1 MVGRQLVSVAGI
13 AYGPETLRVAIKA
26 FDSAWAELAHSV
38 GPGSA
43 EARACQLKLAT
54 IILAEAKE
62 YRGDADALKKAVL
75 NRLHSVHH

>member
-1 MVGRQLVSVAGI
+1 MVGRQLVSVAGV

-26 FDSAWAELAHSV
+26 FDSAWADLAQSMQ
-38 GPGSA
+38 PDSA

-62 YRGDADALKKAVL
+62 HRGDADALKKAVL
-75 NRLHSVHH
+75 NRLHAVHH